1 MHFFPNLC
9 HDSISVM
16 KCTLES
22 LGSLEG
28 RSHEVDSSLYLH
40 NMLQN
45 CLQIPG
51 IKS

>member
-1 MHFFPNLC
+1 
-9 HDSISVM
+9 M

-22 LGSLEG
+22 LASLEG
-28 RSHEVDSSLYLH
+28 RSHKVDGILYLH

-45 CLQIPG
+45 YLQIPS